1 MTLGKSL
8 HMHHEQSPH
17 PRVDLRGV
25 RAANAN
31 GCKGRGQ
38 GSGGALALRLL
49 GALRSFGYYPQNRG
63 GGPGGTE
70 KAGLHRLLWQMQKV
84 YFGLR
89 SSLPRKEVILCVF
102 FFSFSCHQAFYFRKG
117 KCPIRW
123 IFRLSCGVVLGFLSM
138 KQFWRRSTLS
148 VREVARFAL
157 VGFFW
162 LGFSLEPSA
171 K

>member
-8 HMHHEQSPH
+8 HMHQEQSPH

-49 GALRSFGYYPQNRG
+49 GALRSFGYCPQNGGRG
-63 GGPGGTE
+63 GRERRQVSTGCSGKCRRFILGSGQVFQE
-70 KAGLHRLLWQMQKV
+70 KRL
-84 YFGLR
+84 F
-89 SSLPRKEVILCVF
+89 CVC